1 MNQTTTDKQASPR
14 PKGSIIV
21 RNVHLP
27 FRDKV
32 QIRQRWT
39 VECSAGRV
47 AKISPSNEN
56 ENEYAPIAQAG
67 LFEAPTESAIDG
79 TNSLLLPS

>member
-1 MNQTTTDKQASPR
+1 MNQTTTDKQASL
-14 PKGSIIV
+14 PKGNIIV

-27 FRDKV
+27 FRNKV

-39 VECSAGRV
+39 IECSAGRV

-67 LFEAPTESAIDG
+67 LFETPTESSIDG